1 MTKVLVIV
9 MFICLIFSV
18 LSITVTPGNDD
29 DAKAAR
35 LAAEETDEETDDEET
50 DDEEP
55 VVSSLSFST
64 SAALS
69 SDDYIAPDISGGR
82 IPVDCVEGSWEDVGV
97 DCNQSTGKIQQQKYI
112 TPARNGGT
120 CGFEPD
126 SENYIYQD
134 RNCEEYCTLDVNWS
148 PAACP
153 TGCLWDGGRTDS
165 SITQTKGQTSKI
177 YVNKNGKPCYGVESA
192 QRKQITQCPE
202 TDTCKASH
210 EQAIAAEAKALADA
224 AAARVRE
231 AARAA
236 AAAPAPAE
244 QSAHMNQ
251 GGSSGGG
258 GLPEKGGPAGWSGQ

>member
-18 LSITVTPGNDD
+18 LSIMVTPGNDD

-35 LAAEETDEETDDEET
+35 LAAEETDEET

-82 IPVDCVEGSWEDVGV
+82 IPVDCVEGSWGDVGV
-97 DCNQSTGKIQQQKYI
+97 DCNQSTGKIQQRKYI

-120 CGFEPD
+120 CGVEPD
-126 SENYIYQD
+126 PENYIYQD
-134 RNCEEYCTLDVNWS
+134 RDCEEYCTLDANWS
-148 PAACP
+148 PACP
-153 TGCLWDGGRTDS
+153 TQCDLGAS
-165 SITQTKGQTSKI
+165 SITQTKGQTSKK
-177 YVNKNGKPCYGVESA
+177 YVPDNGSPCYGESDA
-192 QRKQITQCPE
+192 KRKRQTSCPATAICPATQKSL
-202 TDTCKASH
+202 DD
-210 EQAIAAEAKALADA
+210 AAEA
-224 AAARVRE
+224 ARVE
-231 AARAA
+231 AERAA
-236 AAAPAPAE
+236 

-258 GLPEKGGPAGWSGQ
+258 GLPEQGGPAGWSGQ

>member
-1 MTKVLVIV
+1 MIV

-18 LSITVTPGNDD
+18 LSIMVTPGNDD

-35 LAAEETDEETDDEET
+35 LAAEETDEET

-82 IPVDCVEGSWEDVGV
+82 IPVDCVEGSWGDVGV
-97 DCNQSTGKIQQQKYI
+97 DCNQSTGKIQQRKYI

-120 CGFEPD
+120 CGVEPD
-126 SENYIYQD
+126 PENYIYQD
-134 RNCEEYCTLDVNWS
+134 RDCEEYCTLDANWS
-148 PAACP
+148 PACP
-153 TGCLWDGGRTDS
+153 TQCDLGAS
-165 SITQTKGQTSKI
+165 SITQTKGQTSKK
-177 YVNKNGKPCYGVESA
+177 YVPDNGSPCYGESDA
-192 QRKQITQCPE
+192 KRKRQTSCPATAICPATQKSL
-202 TDTCKASH
+202 DD
-210 EQAIAAEAKALADA
+210 AAEA
-224 AAARVRE
+224 ARVE
-231 AARAA
+231 AARAEA
-236 AAAPAPAE
+236 ARVEAERAA

-258 GLPEKGGPAGWSGQ
+258 GLPEQGGPAGWSGQ